1 MPMNPEFLPEFALL
15 IAGVLLGGVAMSR
28 LASRR
33 WSSAAK
39 LAVASVALIAV
50 AFLGGKYVHWKYSE
64 SWRLRQTM
72 KRHTIEPSIRYQP
85 DGKDPEAPNT
95 TSLLL
100 GGVRVQVVASDRF
113 VFSVDHEPFLTLDSL
128 TSGLLVTCDVAGS
141 HSVPIR
147 APRLAARISQNV
159 VWYSGPGVS
168 PMRPDP
174 HTILV
179 RERGKDILRIRYV
192 DPRRIEVTGQFYL
205 TADGEPSVISLMHGL
220 NWRGG
225 IVREGTGI
233 DLRLQGKGKIDFER
247 IGLIQILPK

>member
-15 IAGVLLGGVAMSR
+15 IAGVLLGGVAINR

-39 LAVASVALIAV
+39 LAAASLALIAV
-50 AFLGGKYVHWKYSE
+50 AFLAGKYVHWKYSE

-85 DGKDPEAPNT
+85 DGKDSEAPNAMF
-95 TSLLL
+95 LLL

-113 VFSVDHEPFLTLDSL
+113 VLSVDNEPFLTLDSL
-128 TSGLLVTCDVAGS
+128 TSGLLVSCDVAGS

-147 APRLAARISQNV
+147 APRLAARIMQNV
-159 VWYSGPGVS
+159 VVYSGPGVS

-179 RERGKDILRIRYV
+179 RESGKDILRIHYA

-205 TADGEPSVISLMHGL
+205 SGDGESSVISFMHGL

-225 IVREGTGI
+225 TVPPGMGI
-233 DLRLQGKGKIDFER
+233 DLRLQGKGKIDFEHN
-247 IGLIQILPK
+247 GLIQILPK